1 MAPKLK
7 DIAEHVGVSA
17 QLVSFY
23 LNHPETTRVKK
34 ETRDRID
41 DAVRKLNYR
50 TNTIGRALS
59 TGKTFTIGLIMGGF
73 AARRRGCYV
82 HALMNEAKKRGYHLL
97 IAITNYDHAEERD
110 ALELMISRQVDGIIY
125 TLDLEDGSEIAERI
139 QAVQFPL
146 LLHSP
151 TPRKMFDT
159 VDHDY
164 RESAEALVR
173 FLSERG
179 KKTLFFQTSQP
190 GEVRVHLTAAAQKYG
205 LGLTTICRT
214 RPFDNEEF
222 IRAVLRERPDAILE
236 MDHTAMQEILEAI
249 SAEAPEYRPDCLCS
263 YSLPF
268 EYIDHPLMAGYIR
281 RFHEEKAAADIERI
295 IERIENPDMEVRH
308 LLLPTRFLTAEET
321 REFRQEQLSLP
332 AYRQFK

>member
-23 LNHPETTRVKK
+23 LNHPGTTRVKK
-34 ETRDRID
+34 ETREQID
-41 DAVRKLNYR
+41 EAVRKLNYR
-50 TNTIGRALS
+50 ANTIGRALS

-73 AARRRGCYV
+73 AARIRGCYV

-97 IAITNYDHAEERD
+97 IAITNYDHNEERD

-125 TLDLEDGSEIAERI
+125 TLDLEDDSEIAQWI
-139 QAVQFPL
+139 QALHYPL
-146 LLHSP
+146 LLHLP
-151 TPRKMFDT
+151 TPRKTFDT
-159 VDHDY
+159 IDHDY

-173 FLSERG
+173 FLKERG
-179 KKTLFFQTSQP
+179 KKMLFFQTPQL
-190 GEVRVHLTAAAQKYG
+190 GEICTYLAAAAQKHG
-205 LGLTTICRT
+205 LGLEIIR
-214 RPFDNEEF
+214 RASPFSEEEF

-236 MDHTAMQEILEAI
+236 MDHAVMQEILDAI
-249 SAEAPEYRPDCLCS
+249 SAEAPEYRPDCFCS

-268 EYIDHPLMAGYIR
+268 EYIDHPLVVGYFR

-295 IERIENPDMEVRH
+295 IDRIKNPDMEVQH
-308 LLLPTRFLTAEET
+308 LVLPTRFLTAEET

-332 AYRQFK
+332 VYRQFK

>member
-23 LNHPETTRVKK
+23 LNHPGTTRVKR
-34 ETRDRID
+34 ETRDKID
-41 DAVRKLNYR
+41 EAVRKLNYR

-73 AARRRGCYV
+73 AARIRGCYV

-97 IAITNYDHAEERD
+97 IAITNYDHNEERD

-139 QAVQFPL
+139 RAVQFPL

-151 TPRKMFDT
+151 TPRKTFDT
-159 VDHDY
+159 IDHDY
-164 RESAEALVR
+164 RESADALVR
-173 FLSERG
+173 LLGERG
-179 KKTLFFQTSQP
+179 KKMLFFQTPQP
-190 GEVRVHLTAAAQKYG
+190 GGICTSLAAAAQKHG
-205 LGLTTICRT
+205 LGLEIIRRT
-214 RPFDNEEF
+214 SPFSDEEF

-236 MDHTAMQEILEAI
+236 MDHAAMQEILEAI
-249 SAEAPEYRPDCLCS
+249 SAEAPEYRPDCFCS

-268 EYIDHPLMAGYIR
+268 EYIGNPLMVGYIR
-281 RFHEEKAAADIERI
+281 RFHEERAAADIERI
-295 IERIENPDMEVRH
+295 IDRIENPDMEVQH
-308 LLLPTRFLTAEET
+308 QVLPTRFLTAEET
-321 REFRQEQLSLP
+321 REFRLKQLSLP

>member
-34 ETRDRID
+34 ETRNKID
-41 DAVRKLNYR
+41 EAVRKLNYR
-50 TNTIGRALS
+50 ANTIGRALS

-73 AARRRGCYV
+73 AARKRGCYV

-97 IAITNYDHAEERD
+97 IAITNYDHDEERD

-125 TLDLEDGSEIAERI
+125 TLDLEDGSEIAQRI
-139 QAVQFPL
+139 QALHYPL

-151 TPRKMFDT
+151 VVRKTFDT
-159 VDHDY
+159 IDHDY

-173 FLSERG
+173 FLLERG
-179 KKTLFFQTSQP
+179 RKNLFFQTAQQ
-190 GEVRVHLTAAAQKYG
+190 GDICMFLTEAARKHS
-205 LGLTTICRT
+205 LGLNIFYRSN
-214 RPFDNEEF
+214 PFGDEEF
-222 IRAVLRERPDAILE
+222 IRTVLRERPDAVLEQDHACMRDIL
-236 MDHTAMQEILEAI
+236 DAI
-249 SAEAPEYRPDCLCS
+249 STNAPEYRPDCISS

-268 EYIDHPLMAGYIR
+268 EFIDHPLMAGYIR
-281 RFHEEKAAADIERI
+281 RCHEEKAAADIERI
-295 IERIENPDMEVRH
+295 IERIENPDMDIQH
-308 LLLPTRFLTAEET
+308 QLLPTQFLSADET
-321 REFRQEQLSLP
+321 RELRRLQLTSP
-332 AYRQFK
+332 AYQQFK

>member
-23 LNHPETTRVKK
+23 LNHPGTTRVKK

-41 DAVRKLNYR
+41 ETVLKLNYR

-73 AARRRGCYV
+73 AARKRGCYV

-125 TLDLEDGSEIAERI
+125 TLDLEDGSEIAERL
-139 QAVQFPL
+139 QALQFPL

-151 TPRKMFDT
+151 VARKTFDT
-159 VDHDY
+159 IDHDY

-173 FLSERG
+173 FLRERG
-179 KKTLFFQTSQP
+179 RKTLFFQTSQP
-190 GEVRVHLTAAAQKYG
+190 GEVCTHLTAATQKHG
-205 LGLTTICRT
+205 LGLTIIR
-214 RPFDNEEF
+214 RNSPFGDEEF
-222 IRAVLRERPDAILE
+222 IRAVLRDRPDAILE
-236 MDHTAMQEILEAI
+236 HDDAVMRDILEAI
-249 SAEAPEYRPDCLCS
+249 SAQAPEYRPDCFSS

-295 IERIENPDMEVRH
+295 IARIENPGMEIQHMV
-308 LLLPTRFLTAEET
+308 LPTRFLTAEET
-321 REFRQEQLSLP
+321 REFRLKQLSQP

>member
-23 LNHPETTRVKK
+23 LNHPGTTRVKK
-34 ETRDRID
+34 ETREQID
-41 DAVRKLNYR
+41 EAVRKLNYR
-50 TNTIGRALS
+50 ANTIGRALS

-73 AARRRGCYV
+73 AARKRGCYV

-97 IAITNYDHAEERD
+97 IAITNYDHSEERD
-110 ALELMISRQVDGIIY
+110 ALELMISRQVDGVIY

-139 QAVQFPL
+139 QAVHFPL

-151 TPRKMFDT
+151 VPRKTFDT
-159 VDHDY
+159 IDHDY
-164 RESAEALVR
+164 RESAEALAR
-173 FLSERG
+173 FLEERG

-190 GEVRVHLTAAAQKYG
+190 GDVCTHLTAATQKYG
-205 LGLTTICRT
+205 LGLEIIRRT
-214 RPFDNEEF
+214 SPFCNEEF

-236 MDHTAMQEILEAI
+236 LDHTVMLEILDAI
-249 SAEAPEYRPDCLCS
+249 SAEAPEYRPDCFCS

-268 EYIDHPLMAGYIR
+268 ESIDHPLMAGYIR

-295 IERIENPDMEVRH
+295 IARIENPDMEVRH
-308 LLLPTRFLTAEET
+308 QVLPTRFLSAEEI
-321 REFRQEQLSLP
+321 REFRLKQLSQP